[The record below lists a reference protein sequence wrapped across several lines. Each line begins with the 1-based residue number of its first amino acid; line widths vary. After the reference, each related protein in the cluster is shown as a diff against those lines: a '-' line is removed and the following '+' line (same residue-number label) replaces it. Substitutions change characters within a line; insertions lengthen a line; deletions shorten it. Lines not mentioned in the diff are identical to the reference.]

1 MLSKVVYLYYFVFC
15 FKKHNRENQI
25 NDEYANTSQENE
37 PNLKVVTSSDT
48 QEIECENT
56 SQENDMTNLEV
67 ITSSDAQVTGI

>member
-1 MLSKVVYLYYFVFC
+1 MLSKVVYLYYFVFS

-25 NDEYANTSQENE
+25 NDECSNTSQENE

-48 QEIECENT
+48 QVIESENT

-67 ITSSDAQVTGI
+67 ITSSDAQVTGM